1 MRPDSSF
8 SRQRLIIFVL
18 VLAAVFSPAAFEWM
32 LNPEGAW
39 YRPFFVWLL
48 VVVVAFWLQRKGGP
62 DDDL

>member
-8 SRQRLIIFVL
+8 SRQRLIILIL

-48 VVVVAFWLQRKGGP
+48 VIIVAFWFQQRRG
-62 DDDL
+62 DDHDF